1 MCPACSAYHL
11 RVIKLAGAPGGRADA
26 YEAVCLDG
34 LNTPPPWLTSDKKV
48 CADFWAPTCNKYSY
62 T

>member
-34 LNTPPPWLTSDKKV
+34 LNTPPPAYLWQEGL
-48 CADFWAPTCNKYSY
+48 CRLLGSY
-62 T
+62 M